1 MILMILLARR
11 PRVSVM
17 LITVLLLT
25 AMLHAPAKGGDLV
38 RADIG
43 GTTLKQG

>member
-1 MILMILLARR
+1 MILIFLLARR

-17 LITVLLLT
+17 LITVFLLS
-25 AMLHAPAKGGDLV
+25 AMLHAPAKGGGLV
-38 RADIG
+38 RADIA